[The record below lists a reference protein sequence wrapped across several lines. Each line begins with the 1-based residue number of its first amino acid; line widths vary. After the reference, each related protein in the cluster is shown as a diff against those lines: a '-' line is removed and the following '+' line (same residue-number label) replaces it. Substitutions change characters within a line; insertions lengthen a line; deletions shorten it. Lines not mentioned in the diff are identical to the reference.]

1 MIEWKNVCLE
11 FVGFRVSSVSL
22 FMNIKIDVMYFILSI
37 ENKLRRTLK
46 IYLNLIEFGQINVWF
61 QYCRGICLNDTNY
74 LTKWLINVVG
84 KIKNKNKLKF
94 E

>member
-1 MIEWKNVCLE
+1 MCLE

-46 IYLNLIEFGQINVWF
+46 IYLNLIEFGQINV
-61 QYCRGICLNDTNY
+61 
-74 LTKWLINVVG
+74 
-84 KIKNKNKLKF
+84 
-94 E
+94 